1 MTNTATITDTL
12 PEIID
17 SAWDKITDVLKRYFT
32 DYPTE
37 GCPDWG
43 DLEDRS
49 GSLHEIIDSS
59 VPIYN
64 RQLDAL
70 AYFHLRDALAALEDR
85 FGETYNGDWPMGTF
99 CAGLYCL
106 IDEACRQMF
115 DDEAEDLWQ
124 EWQEQR
130 NE

>member
-17 SAWDKITDVLKRYFT
+17 SAWDEIIDVLKRYFT

-37 GCPDWG
+37 DCPDWG
-43 DLEDRS
+43 DLDFS

-64 RQLDAL
+64 RQLDEL
-70 AYFHLRDALAALEDR
+70 AYFHHREALIALEER
-85 FGETYNGDWPMGTF
+85 FGSCDGEWPLGQF
-99 CAGLYCL
+99 AAGLYCL
-106 IDEACRQMF
+106 IDEACQERF
-115 DDEAEDLWQ
+115 NDEAEDLWQ
-124 EWQEQR
+124 EWQDLG
-130 NE
+130 

>member
-17 SAWDKITDVLKRYFT
+17 SAWDEIIDVLKRYFT

-37 GCPDWG
+37 DCPDWG
-43 DLEDRS
+43 DLDYS

-64 RQLDAL
+64 RQLDEL
-70 AYFHLRDALAALEDR
+70 AYFHHREALIALEER
-85 FGETYNGDWPMGTF
+85 FGSRDGEWPLGQF
-99 CAGLYCL
+99 AAGLYCL
-106 IDEACRQMF
+106 IDEACQERF
-115 DDEAEDLWQ
+115 NDEAEDLWQ
-124 EWQEQR
+124 EWQDLG
-130 NE
+130 